1 MARSPAE
8 QIFDSLMISATL
20 PPAEREVHTG
30 QALAAIVGH
39 ARQTVPYYRDRLDGV
54 IGADGRV
61 DREAWQALPPL
72 SRRDLQ
78 DHKDALASTRCPAS
92 HGEIQERSTS
102 GTTGKPV
109 TVLIT
114 DRTKLVN
121 QALMARYYCWVGF
134 NPRFALVIL
143 QGTRN
148 TSRRYRVPID
158 ETWFPAW
165 LASSDFAPYYRLHQP
180 MSEEEQ
186 IAFLTQVGPAY
197 FNTQPSNF
205 RRVLH
210 ALRAGAGSMP
220 DLRGLIS
227 VGERVTG
234 EDRALAREVAGCE
247 IFDAYTAADVG
258 EMAAQCSH
266 GNLHVNAES
275 VWLETVRA
283 DNTPCADGE
292 EGRILVTTMANGAMP
307 LLRYDIGDIGVLG
320 GACGCGLSLPRLTLT
335 VGRERQIF
343 RFSDGTAA
351 VPIFHLENFSAIFPV
366 RQWQLAQ
373 TAQEAVE
380 LRFSSDAADENLK
393 FDEIVAEIR
402 NTLGRPVD
410 VAFRREEELLGSSGK
425 LEPSIR
431 LV

>member
-8 QIFDSLMISATL
+8 QIFDSLMVSATL
-20 PPAEREVHTG
+20 PLPEREAHAG

-54 IGADGRV
+54 IGADGRI
-61 DREAWQALPPL
+61 DREAWHALPPL
-72 SRRDLQ
+72 SRHDLQ
-78 DHKDALASTRCPAS
+78 NHKGALTSTRCPAL
-92 HGEIQERSTS
+92 HGEIHERSTS

-114 DRTKLVN
+114 DRTKLVE
-121 QALMARYYCWVGF
+121 QALMARYYCWVGLD
-134 NPRFALVIL
+134 PRLALVIL
-143 QGTRN
+143 QGARHPLLP
-148 TSRRYRVPID
+148 YRVPIQD
-158 ETWFPAW
+158 TWFPEW
-165 LASSDFAPYYRLHQP
+165 LAGPDFAPYFRLHHP
-180 MSEEEQ
+180 ASEEEQ
-186 IAFLTQVGPAY
+186 IAFLAQVGPTY

-210 ALRAGAGSMP
+210 ALRAGAGPVP

-227 VGERVTG
+227 VGELVTG

-247 IFDAYTAADVG
+247 IFDAYTATDVG
-258 EMAAQCSH
+258 AMAAQCSH

-283 DNTPCADGE
+283 DDTPCADGE

-320 GACGCGLSLPRLTLT
+320 GACGCGLSLPKLTLT
-335 VGRERQIF
+335 VGRERQLF
-343 RFSDGTAA
+343 RFSDGAA
-351 VPIFHLENFSAIFPV
+351 VVPIFRMEKFSDIFPV

-373 TAQEAVE
+373 TGPEAVE
-380 LRFSSDAADENLK
+380 LRFSSDVADEKLK
-393 FDEIVAEIR
+393 FDEIAGEIR
-402 NTLGRPVD
+402 QALGRPVD
-410 VAFRREEELLGSSGK
+410 VAFRRGVELLGPSGK